1 MPMANEPQ
9 ELPGGLL
16 ADPEMAEACRTRDFA
31 TVFTLVRRRA
41 GIYGSR
47 IAVLCGM
54 TPSRVGEIMAG
65 QRRLA
70 HIDVIER
77 VADGLRIPGAMLG
90 LARRPWEI
98 PARAAISEPEEES
111 LPAPTPSA
119 ASTSGL
125 DGILH
130 LVAGERVSRSTLA
143 VLKSSIEDYWRR
155 DDQHG
160 GAALRPA
167 VVGHLRYTQQ
177 LIDNTSE
184 SVLRRSLISLA
195 AELARLAGWA
205 YFDARQYST
214 GRAYF
219 AQALQLAQ
227 GVGDRLFVANVLS
240 CMSLQAT
247 YERDAREAAALAAAA
262 QDTARDAETPDL
274 VMAMLHMREAFAQ
287 ATLRNSADC
296 HRSIARAHRYF
307 ERADPSTAPRWV
319 RYFDETKLI
328 VDTGIALAQLGEHG
342 KAEPL
347 IAEGLRREDSDQV
360 RGRAFHAFWL
370 APTQLRNGD
379 LGQSCST
386 ASMAL
391 DLATN
396 VDSPRIVGHVREF
409 HARLADHTR
418 EAPVLAFEAKMRE
431 AFGQSQG
438 ASSSSR

>member
-1 MPMANEPQ
+1 
-9 ELPGGLL
+9 
-16 ADPEMAEACRTRDFA
+16 
-31 TVFTLVRRRA
+31 
-41 GIYGSR
+41 
-47 IAVLCGM
+47 
-54 TPSRVGEIMAG
+54 
-65 QRRLA
+65 
-70 HIDVIER
+70 VIER
-77 VADGLRIPGAMLG
+77 VADGLRIPGAMRG
-90 LARRPWEI
+90 LAHRPWEI
-98 PARAAISEPEEES
+98 PARATIIEPEEKS
-111 LPAPTPSA
+111 SPSPAPSA
-119 ASTSGL
+119 TSTSHL

-130 LVAGERVSRSTLA
+130 LAVGERVTRSTLA
-143 VLKSSIEDYWRR
+143 ALQSSIEDYWRY

-177 LIDNTSE
+177 LIGDTSE
-184 SVLRRSLISLA
+184 SALRHSLIPLA

-214 GRAYF
+214 GRTYF

-227 GVGDRLFVANVLS
+227 GVGDRPFIANVLS

-247 YERDAREAAALAAAA
+247 YEGDAREAAALAAAA
-262 QDTARDAETPDL
+262 QDTARDTEAPDL

-287 ATLRNSADC
+287 ATLRNGTDC

-307 ERADPSTAPRWV
+307 ERADSATAPPWV

-347 IAEGLRREDSDQV
+347 IAEGLRRENRDRA

-370 APTQLRNGD
+370 ASAQLRNGHLD
-379 LGQSCST
+379 QSCST
-386 ASMAL
+386 VSMAL
-391 DLATN
+391 DLATT
-396 VDSPRIVGHVREF
+396 VDSPRVVGHVREF
-409 HARLADHTR
+409 HARLAGHAR

-431 AFGQSQG
+431 AFG
-438 ASSSSR
+438 